1 MRQHLFGL
9 FRNPFR
15 QAASPLVVFGAAA
28 IVAVVVAVMAAI
40 DLGRERDYMT
50 QLLLEKGAALIKA
63 FEAGARTGMRGG
75 FGANIRL
82 QHLLEETANQP
93 GIFSIAVTDAS
104 GRILAHSDAS
114 RIGQQLF
121 DDKEL
126 ATLAP
131 SNTEQWRLIREAGKP
146 SQTFLVY
153 RHFVPS
159 LAGHPFHGHWGHP
172 GRGFLPGRHDAPPP
186 PPPAPPADRTDEAG
200 RNFFCS
206 DDCDASGKPRDL
218 LRESLDIFVGLD
230 VAPIEA
236 ARRADLQNTLVT
248 ATVLLILGLG
258 GVASLS
264 AVQSFRA
271 QRRALRQTTALA
283 EEVVA
288 AMPAGLMLI
297 GPDGR
302 VAMANAAAEGLAG
315 VGEGGLTGREAQ
327 EVLPPRLLEGMG
339 AGERPLDVSL
349 CGGPPLALGVSV
361 STVRTE
367 EGWQVGSLVLLRDL
381 REVRRLEAE
390 VRRKEKLAA
399 VGHLAAGVAHEIR
412 NPLSSIRG
420 YAAYFGAKF
429 APGSEDRQAAEV
441 MVREVDRLNRVISEL
456 IEFARPSDIQR
467 RPVRLPELAAH
478 AERLIR
484 PDALAKGVTVDLS
497 GATAAP
503 PVLADPDRLS
513 QALLNLCL
521 NAIQAMEAGGV
532 MRIRTGAA
540 DDGRAFVE
548 VADTGAGIP
557 PEYRDRVF
565 DPYFTTKAQGTG
577 LGLPLAH
584 KIVAA
589 HDGEIRVAAGPE
601 GGTVVTVLLPS
612 AAGNL
617 EEAAVHAGE
626 NIGG

>member
-1 MRQHLFGL
+1 M
-9 FRNPFR
+9 RNPFR
-15 QAASPLVVFGAAA
+15 QAASPLVVFGAAG
-28 IVAVVVAVMAAI
+28 ILAVVVAVMAAI
-40 DLGRERDYMT
+40 DLGRERQYMT
-50 QLLLEKGAALIKA
+50 QLMLEKGAALIKA

-104 GRILAHSDAS
+104 GRILAHSEAS

-121 DDKEL
+121 GAETM
-126 ATLAP
+126 AALAP
-131 SNTEQWRLIREAGKP
+131 GNTEQWRLTQEPGEA

-159 LAGHPFHGHWGHP
+159 LAGRFSRGEWMHGP
-172 GRGFLPGRHDAPPP
+172 GRGHGPGMGGGSGREDA
-186 PPPAPPADRTDEAG
+186 AG
-200 RNFFCS
+200 RNFLCS
-206 DDCDASGKPRDL
+206 DDCDATGAPRDL

-248 ATVLLILGLG
+248 ASVLLILGLG

-264 AVQSFRA
+264 ALQSFRA
-271 QRRALRQTTALA
+271 QRRVLRQTTALA

-288 AMPAGLMLI
+288 AMPAGLILV

-302 VAMANAAAEGLAG
+302 VAMANAAAAALAG
-315 VGEGGLTGREAQ
+315 VGEGGLAGRPAGD
-327 EVLPPRLLEGMG
+327 VLPEALLER
-339 AGERPLDVSL
+339 AGEGEREMDLSL
-349 CGGPPLALGVSV
+349 CGKAPLALGVSV
-361 STVRTE
+361 SSVRAE
-367 EGWQVGSLVLLRDL
+367 EGVSVGSLVLLRDL

-390 VRRKEKLAA
+390 VRRREKLAA

-456 IEFARPSDIQR
+456 IEFSRPSDLKR
-467 RPVRLPELAAH
+467 RPVRLPDLAAH
-478 AERLIR
+478 AERLTR
-484 PDALAKGVTVDLS
+484 PDAVARGVTVDLS
-497 GATAAP
+497 GATDAP
-503 PVLADPDRLS
+503 EVLADPDRLS

-521 NAIQAMEAGGV
+521 NAIQAMETGGV
-532 MRIRTGAA
+532 MTLATGTAP
-540 DDGRAFVE
+540 DGRALVE
-548 VADTGAGIP
+548 VADTGPGIS
-557 PEYRDRVF
+557 PEHRDRIF
-565 DPYFTTKAQGTG
+565 DPYFTTKPRGTG

-589 HDGEIRVAAGPE
+589 HGGEIRVSSRPG
-601 GGTVVTVLLPS
+601 GGTAVAVLLPV
-612 AAGNL
+612 AAGDFEKEGEHASENL
-617 EEAAVHAGE
+617 
-626 NIGG
+626 GG